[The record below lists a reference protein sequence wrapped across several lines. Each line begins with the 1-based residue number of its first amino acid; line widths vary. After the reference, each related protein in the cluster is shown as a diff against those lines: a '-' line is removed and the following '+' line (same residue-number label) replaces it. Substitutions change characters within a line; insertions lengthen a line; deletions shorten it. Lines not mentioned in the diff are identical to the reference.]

1 MERPSVR
8 IVDSALYY
16 LPVTTITPLKFGGV
30 TVTELECLRVQM
42 TVESQGRTY
51 EGWGETPLNI
61 PWAWPQQAAAASW
74 TPAVRGVC
82 RRIAEAWRTC
92 GARGHAL
99 ELGSQFLEDQL
110 QRVWETA
117 RSTEAPGIPWL
128 AVLLCA
134 APFDLA
140 LHDAFGHAVGRP
152 VYETYSREYL
162 SADLAALTAL
172 ADPHKG
178 GASTPIGP
186 SSRKAFRDRY
196 PDHYFP
202 YPAPTLIPVWHLV
215 GCADAI
221 ETSDHVSAG
230 SCSQGEPSGELEGEP
245 SGDPEGRRDPS
256 QFEAGHPSSLRDWIT
271 SDGLRRL
278 KVKLCG
284 TSHGWD
290 YERLAAVGA
299 LATELGVEAI
309 SVDFNGTAPNADYV
323 TALLDRLETEAA
335 HSYRLLR
342 YVEQPFAPGASL
354 GPEEIG
360 RLTSRIPV
368 ILDEGASSWR
378 DVRDGFELGYSGVA
392 LKTCKT
398 QSAAML
404 SLCWAREHGMD
415 VVVQDL
421 TNPMLAQISH
431 AQLGAHASPGIGV
444 ESNAM
449 QFYPAASVHEAR
461 VHPGLYRRRN
471 GVLDLSTIKGPGFGY
486 RLAEMQRTLPER
498 AA

>member
-1 MERPSVR
+1 MGRPSVR
-8 IVDSALYY
+8 IIDTALYY
-16 LPVTTITPLKFGGV
+16 LPITTITPLKFGRV
-30 TVTELECLRVQM
+30 TVTELECLRVRM

-61 PWAWPQQAAAASW
+61 PWAWPEQTAAAAW
-74 TPAVRGVC
+74 APAIRGVC
-82 RRIAEAWRTC
+82 AGIADAWREY

-99 ELGSQFLEDQL
+99 ELGYHFLENELPQ
-110 QRVWETA
+110 VWEAA
-117 RSTEAPGIPWL
+117 RATDAPGIPWL
-128 AVLLCA
+128 ATLLCA

-140 LHDAFGHAVGRP
+140 LHDAYGHAVGRP

-162 SADLAALTAL
+162 GLDMADFY
-172 ADPHKG
+172 G
-178 GASTPIGP
+178 G
-186 SSRKAFRDRY
+186 SSSNPGGGTSRNHFRGRY

-202 YPAPTLIPVWHLV
+202 DPAPTLIPVWHLV
-215 GCADAI
+215 GRADVI
-221 ETSDHVSAG
+221 EAAA
-230 SCSQGEPSGELEGEP
+230 EAEAEAEAEEGH
-245 SGDPEGRRDPS
+245 SI
-256 QFEAGHPSSLRDWIT
+256 SLREWIT

-278 KVKLCG
+278 KIKLCG
-284 TSHGWD
+284 TSQRWD
-290 YERLAAVGA
+290 YERIAAVGS
-299 LATELGVEAI
+299 LAEELGVEAL

-323 TALLDRLETEAA
+323 TDLLDRLKTDAGDAYE
-335 HSYRLLR
+335 LLR
-342 YVEQPFAPGASL
+342 YVEQPFAPDATVGS
-354 GPEEIG
+354 EEVG
-360 RLTSRIPV
+360 RVTSRIPV
-368 ILDEGASSWR
+368 VLDEGASSWR

-431 AQLGAHASPGIGV
+431 VQLGAHASPEIGI

-449 QFYPAASVHEAR
+449 QFYPAASEYEAR

-471 GVLDLSTIKGPGFGY
+471 GMLDLSTIRGPGFGY
-486 RLAEMQRTLPER
+486 RLAEMQQRLPEG

>member
-1 MERPSVR
+1 
-8 IVDSALYY
+8 I
-16 LPVTTITPLKFGGV
+16 
-30 TVTELECLRVQM
+30 
-42 TVESQGRTY
+42 
-51 EGWGETPLNI
+51 
-61 PWAWPQQAAAASW
+61 
-74 TPAVRGVC
+74 
-82 RRIAEAWRTC
+82 C

-117 RSTEAPGIPWL
+117 RATEAPGIPWL

-162 SADLAALTAL
+162 SADLADLV
-172 ADPHKG
+172 DSQEG
-178 GASTPIGP
+178 GSSTPIGRG
-186 SSRKAFRDRY
+186 SRKAFRDRY

-202 YPAPTLIPVWHLV
+202 HPAPTLIPVWHLV
-215 GCADAI
+215 GCADVI
-221 ETSDHVSAG
+221 ETTDHVTAG
-230 SCSQGEPSGELEGEP
+230 SCSQGGRSDQPAGG
-245 SGDPEGRRDPS
+245 PEGTCDPS
-256 QFEAGHPSSLRDWIT
+256 RLDAGHPSSLRDWIT

-290 YERLAAVGA
+290 YERIAAVGA

-323 TALLDRLETEAA
+323 IALLDRLETEEV

-342 YVEQPFAPGASL
+342 YVEQPFAPGARL
-354 GPEEIG
+354 GAEDIG

-404 SLCWAREHGMD
+404 SLSWAREHGMD

-431 AQLGAHASPGIGV
+431 AQLGAHASPGTGV

-471 GVLDLSTIKGPGFGY
+471 GMLDLSTIKGPGFGY
-486 RLAEMQRTLPER
+486 RLAEMQRKLPER

>member
-1 MERPSVR
+1 MGRPFVR

-16 LPVTTITPLKFGGV
+16 LPISTITPLKFGRV
-30 TVTELECLRVQM
+30 TVTELECLRVRM
-42 TVESQGRTY
+42 TVEADGRTY
-51 EGWGETPLNI
+51 DGWGETPLNI
-61 PWAWPQQAAAASW
+61 PWAWPEQAGAAVR
-74 TPAVRGVC
+74 TPAVRGLC
-82 RRIAEAWRTC
+82 SRIADAWREH

-99 ELGSQFLEDQL
+99 ELGHQFLEEELPQ
-110 QRVWETA
+110 VWAAA
-117 RSTEAPGIPWL
+117 RAAEAPGIPWL
-128 AVLLCA
+128 AALLCA

-152 VYETYSREYL
+152 VYETYSRDFL
-162 SADLAALTAL
+162 GADLA
-172 ADPHKG
+172 DFYEVSS
-178 GASTPIGP
+178 STPGAGK
-186 SSRKAFRDRY
+186 SGKQFRDRY

-202 YPAPTLIPVWHLV
+202 HPAPAFIPVWHLV

-221 ETSDHVSAG
+221 EAG
-230 SCSQGEPSGELEGEP
+230 
-245 SGDPEGRRDPS
+245 
-256 QFEAGHPSSLRDWIT
+256 AGHATSLREWIT
-271 SDGLRRL
+271 RDGLRRL

-284 TSHGWD
+284 TSHRWD
-290 YERLAAVGA
+290 YERLSAVGS
-299 LATELGVEAI
+299 LAAELGVEAL

-323 TALLDRLETEAA
+323 TALLDRWKIEAA
-335 HSYRLLR
+335 DGYRLLR
-342 YVEQPFAPGASL
+342 YVEQPFAPGATVGSD
-354 GPEEIG
+354 EIG
-360 RLTSRIPV
+360 RVTSRIPV
-368 ILDEGASSWR
+368 VLDEGASSWR
-378 DVRDGFELGYSGVA
+378 DVRAGFELGYSGVA

-431 AQLGAHASPGIGV
+431 AQLGAHASPEIGI

-449 QFYPAASVHEAR
+449 QFYPAASECEAR

-471 GVLDLSTIKGPGFGY
+471 GILDLSTIKGPGFGY
-486 RLAEMQRTLPER
+486 RLAEMQRKLPER